1 MRRSFLSRITKD
13 QRGAIGP
20 LYAVGILAFV
30 AISAV
35 GFDYGRLM
43 ALDTELQNAA
53 DQAALAAA
61 TQLDGG
67 DDAITRA
74 RDAANNT
81 FADAT
86 GASPFTNQTR
96 FANDGAGR
104 PITSLSFKFYD
115 GYASDTPGIQLTSDS
130 DGADAE
136 VVEVTVD
143 ARRVFYA
150 LTPLVGAF
158 SSGNVIGKAM
168 ASLQTAQ
175 CAVTPM
181 FFCVPHDGG
190 NTPIKDF
197 PRDQDIGKEL
207 KLHLRNNQAET
218 FTPGNFGFLEVPWGT
233 NAQRNLKLGL
243 NTGAAGCF
251 TSKPDQATET
261 GSRTPESKALNSR
274 LDIFDSPVRA
284 QDCNSVGD
292 FCPSANVTKDWVNVQ
307 SKNQNQPPACAAKP
321 GNNDKWVR
329 YSDVTDATLSNPG
342 YPDDSTFTGPLG
354 NGIWP
359 AASWV
364 PANHNGAPPLSA
376 VPDANGDGN
385 ISRYEVFL
393 WELEDPANRLKPR
406 SIGQSLPQGGKYN
419 LYCAYP
425 RPVQA
430 TAWPQNDDNK
440 DRRVLTVGAVDCS
453 TNPPNGSDEVRILR
467 WVDLFLVKPVVN
479 GKPNDANN
487 DKEYVGEVI
496 SGAKKANGDS
506 GFQYFGRKKAV
517 LIR

>member
-104 PITSLSFKFYD
+104 PITSLSYKFYS
-115 GYASDTPGIQLTSDS
+115 GYVDDAPVGTELS
-130 DGADAE
+130 DGDGDAAE

-168 ASLQTAQ
+168 AGLQSAQ
-175 CAVTPM
+175 CDITPM
-181 FFCVPHDGG
+181 FFCVPLDGG
-190 NTPIKDF
+190 TTPVKDF
-197 PRDQDIGKEL
+197 PRDSDIGKEL
-207 KLHLRNNQAET
+207 KLHLRNNKSET
-218 FTPGNFGFLEVPWGT
+218 FTPGNFGFLDVPWGT
-233 NAQRNLKLGL
+233 NAQKNRKLGL
-243 NTGAAGCF
+243 NTSAAGCF
-251 TSKPDQATET
+251 ASKPDQDTET
-261 GSRTPESKALNSR
+261 GSRTPEAKSLNTR
-274 LDIFDSPVRA
+274 FDIFDSPERKG
-284 QDCNSVGD
+284 DCNGVGD
-292 FCPSANVTKDWVNVQ
+292 FCPSENVTKDWVNVQ
-307 SKNQNQPPACAAKP
+307 KV
-321 GNNDKWVR
+321 NNSATASCTTNPSGTWER
-329 YSDVTDATLSNPG
+329 YNATAGTPNPG
-342 YPDDSTFTGPLG
+342 YPDDSSFTGPLG
-354 NGIWP
+354 NGSWSP
-359 AASWV
+359 ATWLTT
-364 PANHNGAPPLSA
+364 NHPSNSLSDIPDENG
-376 VPDANGDGN
+376 NGS
-385 ISRYEVFL
+385 ISRYEAFL
-393 WELEDPANRLKPR
+393 WELTNPNSLLAKRVVRVGANG
-406 SIGQSLPQGGKYN
+406 SGGGNKKN
-419 LYCAYP
+419 VYCAYP
-425 RPVQA
+425 RPTEA
-430 TAWPQNDDNK
+430 PAWPQNDDNK
-440 DRRVLTVGAVDCS
+440 DRRILTVGAVDCS
-453 TNPPNGSDEVRILR
+453 TNPPNGSDDVRILR
-467 WVDLFLVKPVVN
+467 WVDLFLVRPVN
-479 GKPNDANN
+479 YGSEN
-487 DKEYVGEVI
+487 EYNGEVI
-496 SGAKKANGDS
+496 SGAKRANGDS